1 MKILL
6 FGPDKSSVLKL
17 ASPLEAAG
25 FDCDILFTQ
34 KKMVEFLSRIS
45 TYDFPGVVILG
56 EGISGKVRSSFL
68 EQVTEM
74 VFSFPVLHVVSP
86 DAFETIFEG
95 MATKMMDYICLP
107 VRSKE
112 LVTRTGI
119 LIRQAYPERVE
130 EQTLRY
136 GPYVFSRYP
145 DRASFRGRNIPL
157 SAKEYRLG
165 RFFFDHLG
173 RPLSRMTLSEAI
185 WNSEE
190 DEFSRTIDTHVSR
203 VRNKLALNE
212 KNGFSLEQVYGFGY
226 QLTAVQALV

>member
-136 GPYVFSRYP
+136 GPYVFRVILTGQVSGDAISLCP
-145 DRASFRGRNIPL
+145 QKSTVLDGFFSIISENPFR
-157 SAKEYRLG
+157 E
-165 RFFFDHLG
+165 
-173 RPLSRMTLSEAI
+173 
-185 WNSEE
+185 
-190 DEFSRTIDTHVSR
+190 
-203 VRNKLALNE
+203 
-212 KNGFSLEQVYGFGY
+212 
-226 QLTAVQALV
+226 